1 MSDPTAEPR
10 NALAGE
16 TSPYLLQ
23 HAGNPVD
30 WMPWGDAAFA
40 EARRRDVPIFLS
52 VGYATCYWCH
62 VMERESF
69 ADERV
74 GALLSERFVCVKVD
88 REERPDVDE
97 VYMTAVQLMTGQGG
111 WPMSVWL
118 TPGSEEGEV
127 EGLLPFYAG
136 TYFPPVAGYGRP
148 SFSEL
153 IEGIGE
159 AWSDRRSDVLDQ
171 AERIGEAVRRA
182 LGEEEGAA
190 QRGVTL
196 AMVRDAAQQVARMHD
211 PKHGGFGQAPKF
223 PQPSW
228 PRLLVEVQR
237 NAAAKPSTRVER
249 AITGTLHAMA
259 DGGTFDQVGGGFHR
273 YSTDAEWLVP
283 HFEKMLYDNGQLLSL
298 YAEAVREV
306 EGLADGSDDMAEA
319 LAARWS
325 RVMRETAAY
334 LLREMVDETGAFW
347 SAQDAEVDG
356 REGLNFLWQ
365 PAEAEAALREAGEE
379 GLIDEA
385 LRLYGLDGP
394 SNFRDPHHPDAEPAW
409 VLAMTGR
416 TPRDEA
422 GWGKRARIN
431 AALLSVRDRRKQPRT
446 DDKVLA
452 SWNGMA
458 IRGLV
463 DAGLALDE
471 PRYID
476 AAARAMLAVLKGLG
490 TLDGGLR
497 RSMRDGKPGKQPGF
511 LEDYAFVIDGL
522 LALHGA
528 KIAGVGG
535 ADADADWLGEAER
548 FSEVVVERF
557 GSRSA
562 GRYYDTLAGQSDLL
576 VRTKGL
582 SDGAVASGNSQ
593 MLHNLVGLYRATG
606 NGGYLKRAVLDVWA
620 MAGKAESAGA
630 NAAWWAAGVARL
642 FEALPQSMR
651 EQLTSNE
658 APAAAEEQPAVTGEA
673 DADEPVRLAIV
684 RAGLSEGVMRAD
696 LRLTIAPGY
705 HVNGPAIEGQGL
717 MGLSVQAAEPAWA
730 EVDVA
735 WPKPDR
741 VAMGDVAVDAYHGAI
756 ELPVSVGALGGAEA
770 VELVVAYQACG
781 DGVCLPPRQVAITLS
796 SRPTDGDAG

>member
-10 NALAGE
+10 NALGGE

-30 WMPWGDAAFA
+30 WMPWGEAAFA

-74 GALLSERFVCVKVD
+74 GAMLSERFVCVKVD

-118 TPGSEEGEV
+118 TPGSEDGDPD
-127 EGLLPFYAG
+127 GLLPFYAG
-136 TYFPPVAGYGRP
+136 TYVPPVAGYGRP
-148 SFSEL
+148 SFAEL

-159 AWSDRRSDVLDQ
+159 AWRERRSDVVDQ
-171 AERIGEAVRRA
+171 AERVGEAVRRA
-182 LGEEEGAA
+182 LGEEESAA
-190 QRGVTL
+190 ERGVTL
-196 AMVRDAAQQVARMHD
+196 AMMRDAAQQVARMYE

-237 NAAAKPSTRVER
+237 SAAAKPSTRMDH
-249 AITGTLHAMA
+249 AITGTLKAMA
-259 DGGTFDQVGGGFHR
+259 NGGIFDQVGGGFHR

-298 YAEAVREV
+298 YAEAVREIDALVDAPDDAV
-306 EGLADGSDDMAEA
+306 EEVGG
-319 LAARWS
+319 RWS
-325 RVMRETAAY
+325 RVMRETAEY

-365 PAEAEAALREAGEE
+365 PAEAEAALREAGEDE
-379 GLIDEA
+379 LTGEA
-385 LRLYGLDGP
+385 LRLYGLDGA

-416 TPRDEA
+416 TPRDGA
-422 GWGKRARIN
+422 AWARRARIN
-431 AALLSVRDRRKQPRT
+431 AALLAVRDRRKQPRT

-463 DAGLALDE
+463 DAGLVLNE
-471 PRYID
+471 PRYVE

-522 LALHGA
+522 LALQGA
-528 KIAGVGG
+528 KVAGVG
-535 ADADADWLGEAER
+535 DAAAADWLAEAER
-548 FSEVVVERF
+548 LSDVVVDRF

-562 GRYYDTLAGQSDLL
+562 GGYYDTLEGQADLL

-606 NGGYLKRAVLDVWA
+606 NGGYLKRAVLDARA

-630 NAAWWAAGVARL
+630 NAAWWAAGIARL
-642 FEALPQSMR
+642 FEALPDSMGR
-651 EQLTSNE
+651 LLAQPSAAPTDLTISVRIFEEE
-658 APAAAEEQPAVTGEA
+658 AAFNVVEARLVIEIPEGYALIAPRSKAAVPESLDLT
-673 DADEPVRLAIV
+673 PVSPE
-684 RAGLSEGVMRAD
+684 GLSATTNWPEPTSKRVGDDSFEVLEGRLEAGVLMNWHDVRPESLDEAAIFE
-696 LRLTIAPGY
+696 LRYQVCG
-705 HVNGPAIEGQGL
+705 NGVCFPPQRLHIEI
-717 MGLSVQAAEPAWA
+717 EP
-730 EVDVA
+730 
-735 WPKPDR
+735 P
-741 VAMGDVAVDAYHGAI
+741 
-756 ELPVSVGALGGAEA
+756 L
-770 VELVVAYQACG
+770 G
-781 DGVCLPPRQVAITLS
+781 DGA
-796 SRPTDGDAG
+796 